1 MHCVAPPNGS
11 QRRGNEL
18 PRSIAAASGWISGR
32 TSHSIMRPGWTGD
45 HHHVHAFR
53 RAICNLINPEQKGKT
68 MLTTLSP
75 MEMAMLQRIDA
86 MEMAHLRDRAAW
98 SRQTLQQAEE
108 MADLRAELQRLAGEQ
123 RAMAKVLTVLAPL
136 WGHSFIP
143 DN

>member
-1 MHCVAPPNGS
+1 
-11 QRRGNEL
+11 
-18 PRSIAAASGWISGR
+18 
-32 TSHSIMRPGWTGD
+32 
-45 HHHVHAFR
+45 
-53 RAICNLINPEQKGKT
+53 

-75 MEMAMLQRIDA
+75 MEVAMLQRIDA